1 MDRDSPIHLRVQVS
15 LSQEIQP
22 QRRSKPIMSMVVRH
36 SVVPESIHHSLEV
49 TQISTYNLRLISP
62 ATLELRTKV
71 LI

>member
-1 MDRDSPIHLRVQVS
+1 MDRDSPIHLRVQAS
-15 LSQEIQP
+15 LSQETQP

-36 SVVPESIHHSLEV
+36 SVVLEFTHHSLEV
-49 TQISTYNLRLISP
+49 TQISTYNLRLIPP